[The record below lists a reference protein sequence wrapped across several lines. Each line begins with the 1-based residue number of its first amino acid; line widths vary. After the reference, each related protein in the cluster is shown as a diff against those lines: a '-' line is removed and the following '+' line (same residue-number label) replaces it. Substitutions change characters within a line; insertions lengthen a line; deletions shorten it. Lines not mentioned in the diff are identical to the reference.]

1 MMNNFRYTNEKCPVC
16 GETFTESR
24 EIVVCPLCGTP
35 HHKECYSKNGE
46 CGNSEKHNEG
56 FVWKP
61 EAAPEEVQETQG
73 NTNPYAN
80 ANPYVHPHS
89 FANANANDQM
99 PPYGTPVPPQFVMG
113 IPNLLNAFPPEIED
127 GISTEDA
134 AAVIKNRPGV
144 YLHKFFLIKSGKRT
158 FNFCAFLFG
167 GYWFI
172 YRKMYKLG
180 ALFLAITLAVS
191 AIPMFIPQYTQL
203 ESEISAITEEYGND
217 ISADDPMG
225 SLNEMYAKMGASN
238 KKHPVGIAVISVQY
252 AVNIALSLY
261 FGFIADKKYKEHV
274 VNKVREIN
282 SSEYTAGND
291 EFRKL
296 RLFSEGGTT
305 FGYTVL
311 SIMAV
316 NIISYALSSILT
328 MLHIL

>member
-1 MMNNFRYTNEKCPVC
+1 MNNFRYTNEKCPVC
-16 GETFTESR
+16 GETFTESS

-46 CGNSEKHNEG
+46 CGNSEKHNDG

-61 EAAPEEVQETQG
+61 ENTPEEPQANE
-73 NTNPYAN
+73 NPYAN
-80 ANPYVHPHS
+80 ANPYVNPNPY
-89 FANANANDQM
+89 ANVNANGQM
-99 PPYGTPVPPQFVMG
+99 PPYGAPVPPQFAVGM
-113 IPNLLNAFPPEIED
+113 PNPLSAFPPELED
-127 GISTEDA
+127 GVSTEDA
-134 AAVIKNRPGV
+134 AAVIKNRPGI
-144 YLHKFFLIKSGKRT
+144 YLRKFFLIKSGKRT

-191 AIPMFIPQYTQL
+191 AIPIFIPQYNQL
-203 ESEISAITEEYGND
+203 ESEISAITEEYGNN
-217 ISADDPMG
+217 ISTDDPMG
-225 SLNEMYAKMGASN
+225 SLNEMYAKMGESIKN
-238 KKHPVGIAVISVQY
+238 NPVGVAAIAVQY
-252 AVNIALSLY
+252 TVNIALSLY

-282 SSEYTAGND
+282 SSEYTAENE

-311 SIMAV
+311 AIMAV
-316 NIISYALSSILT
+316 YVISYVFSALVNL
-328 MLHIL
+328 LNLAL

>member
-16 GETFTESR
+16 GETFTESS

-61 EAAPEEVQETQG
+61 ENNPEEPKEPQANE
-73 NTNPYAN
+73 NPYAN
-80 ANPYVHPHS
+80 ANPYVNPNPY
-89 FANANANDQM
+89 ANANGQT
-99 PPYGTPVPPQFVMG
+99 PPYGAPVPPQFAVGM
-113 IPNLLNAFPPEIED
+113 PNPLNAFPPELED
-127 GISTEDA
+127 GVSTEDA

-144 YLHKFFLIKSGKRT
+144 YLRKFFLIKSGKRT

-191 AIPMFIPQYTQL
+191 AIPIFIPQYNQL
-203 ESEISAITEEYGND
+203 ESEISAITEEYGNN
-217 ISADDPMG
+217 ISTDDPMG
-225 SLNEMYAKMGASN
+225 SLNEMYAKMGQSIKNNPAG
-238 KKHPVGIAVISVQY
+238 VAAIAVQY
-252 AVNIALSLY
+252 TVNIALSLY
-261 FGFIADKKYKEHV
+261 LGFIADKKYKEHV

-282 SSEYTAGND
+282 SSEYTAGNE

-311 SIMAV
+311 AIMAV
-316 NIISYALSSILT
+316 YVISYVFWALVNL
-328 MLHIL
+328 LNLAL

>member
-16 GETFTESR
+16 SETFTESS

-46 CGNSEKHNEG
+46 CGNSEKHNDG

-61 EAAPEEVQETQG
+61 ESTPEEPQANE
-73 NTNPYAN
+73 NPYAN
-80 ANPYVHPHS
+80 ANPYVNPNPY
-89 FANANANDQM
+89 ANANANGQM
-99 PPYGTPVPPQFVMG
+99 PPYGAPVPPQFVMG
-113 IPNLLNAFPPEIED
+113 VTNPLNAFPPELED
-127 GISTEDA
+127 GVSTEDA
-134 AAVIKNRPGV
+134 AAVIKNRPGT
-144 YLHKFFLIKSGKRT
+144 YLRKFFLIKSGKRT

-191 AIPMFIPQYTQL
+191 TIPIFIPQYTEL
-203 ESEISAITEEYGND
+203 ESEITAITDEYAND
-217 ISADDPMG
+217 ISTDDPIG
-225 SLNEMYAKMGASN
+225 RWNEMYAKMDASI
-238 KKHPVGIAVISVQY
+238 KKHPVGVAVIAVQY

-261 FGFIADKKYKEHV
+261 FGFVADKKYKEHV

-282 SSEYTAGND
+282 SSEYTAGNE

-311 SIMAV
+311 AIMSVNVISYVFSALV
-316 NIISYALSSILT
+316 NIINISIL
-328 MLHIL
+328 

>member
-1 MMNNFRYTNEKCPVC
+1 MNNFRYTNEKCPVC
-16 GETFTESR
+16 GETFTESS

-61 EAAPEEVQETQG
+61 ENNPEEPKEPQANE
-73 NTNPYAN
+73 NPYAN
-80 ANPYVHPHS
+80 ANPYVNPNPY
-89 FANANANDQM
+89 ANANGQM
-99 PPYGTPVPPQFVMG
+99 PPYGAPVPPQFAVGMSN
-113 IPNLLNAFPPEIED
+113 PLNAFPPELED
-127 GISTEDA
+127 GVSTEDA
-134 AAVIKNRPGV
+134 AAVIKNRPGI
-144 YLHKFFLIKSGKRT
+144 YLRKFFLINSGKRT

-191 AIPMFIPQYTQL
+191 AIPIFIPQYNQL
-203 ESEISAITEEYGND
+203 ESEISAITEEYGNN
-217 ISADDPMG
+217 ISTDDPMG
-225 SLNEMYAKMGASN
+225 SLNEMYAKMGESIKN
-238 KKHPVGIAVISVQY
+238 NPVGVAAIAVQY
-252 AVNIALSLY
+252 TVNIALSLY

-282 SSEYTAGND
+282 SSEYTAENE

-311 SIMAV
+311 AIMAV
-316 NIISYALSSILT
+316 YVISYVFSALVNL
-328 MLHIL
+328 LNLAL

>member
-1 MMNNFRYTNEKCPVC
+1 MNNFRYTNEKCPVC
-16 GETFTESR
+16 GETFTESS

-56 FVWKP
+56 FIWKP
-61 EAAPEEVQETQG
+61 ENNPEEPQANE
-73 NTNPYAN
+73 NPYAN
-80 ANPYVHPHS
+80 ANPYVNPNPY
-89 FANANANDQM
+89 ANANANGQM
-99 PPYGTPVPPQFVMG
+99 PPYGAPVPPQFAVGMSN
-113 IPNLLNAFPPEIED
+113 PLNAFPPELED
-127 GISTEDA
+127 GVSTEDA
-134 AAVIKNRPGV
+134 AAVIKNRPGT
-144 YLHKFFLIKSGKRT
+144 YLRKFFLIKSGKRT

-191 AIPMFIPQYTQL
+191 AIPIFIPQYNQL
-203 ESEISAITEEYGND
+203 ESEISAITEEYGNN
-217 ISADDPMG
+217 ISTDDPMG
-225 SLNEMYAKMGASN
+225 SLNEMYAKMGESIKN
-238 KKHPVGIAVISVQY
+238 NPVGVAAIAVQY
-252 AVNIALSLY
+252 TVNIALSLY

-282 SSEYTAGND
+282 SSEYTAENE

-311 SIMAV
+311 AIMAV
-316 NIISYALSSILT
+316 YVISYVFSALVNL
-328 MLHIL
+328 LNLAL